1 MVGLGEAGAIGY
13 ANEKEIVIGNKTNKS
28 LEFFIS
34 QSHLFKK
41 GALQMEKKLQ
51 SAKNHQM
58 KKTQIK
64 SSWKIFHLFPV
75 QKVQVCV
82 IIIKMAFER
91 TTGRSVNM

>member
-41 GALQMEKKLQ
+41 GALQMEKKL
-51 SAKNHQM
+51 
-58 KKTQIK
+58 
-64 SSWKIFHLFPV
+64 
-75 QKVQVCV
+75 
-82 IIIKMAFER
+82 
-91 TTGRSVNM
+91 

>member
-28 LEFFIS
+28 LKFFIL
-34 QSHLFKK
+34 QSHLFMK

-64 SSWKIFHLFPV
+64 IFHLFPV
-75 QKVQVCV
+75 RKVQVV
-82 IIIKMAFER
+82 
-91 TTGRSVNM
+91 